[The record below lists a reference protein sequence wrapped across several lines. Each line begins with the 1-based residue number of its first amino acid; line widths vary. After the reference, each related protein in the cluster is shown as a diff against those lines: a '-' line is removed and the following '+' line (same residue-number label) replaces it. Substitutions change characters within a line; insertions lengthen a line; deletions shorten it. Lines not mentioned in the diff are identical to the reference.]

1 MYICEPY
8 ALSSKN
14 TNEYELKS
22 RLCQLLYKRYDGRVW
37 FVYVP
42 LASYVT
48 NYYVAMKFAGHC
60 CPPQLFF
67 PAGHHKISTTLH
79 FQLHRRVIKDGR
91 EYTTYTPA
99 HEFRS

>member
-42 LASYVT
+42 LTSYVT

-67 PAGHHKISTTLH
+67 RLATTKSLPPYI
-79 FQLHRRVIKDGR
+79 FSSIVEL
-91 EYTTYTPA
+91 
-99 HEFRS
+99 